1 MNKKLF
7 LIIIIFFF
15 IILLSAGG
23 CKTTETSS
31 EQQTQQQQTTDQ
43 QQQTTEQTTQQ
54 QTTEENKTETAQPQ
68 TTQTQTQT
76 TSTFD
81 EEEASKLME
90 QTKLEI
96 AKAQQ
101 MGAEE
106 YSSELYRQAMDLF
119 AQAQE
124 VYNQKQ
130 DYQTYKDL
138 IEKARATAQLAYAE
152 SAQKKYQESKDQLL
166 KLKQETANLTTQ
178 QYYVDDFSN
187 AEILYQ
193 QAEEL
198 IQKQDYVG
206 ALSKLEEAK
215 KIYKKI
221 YDDYSLDKNYVYS
234 EFPKI
239 LSLQNELIDKKIT
252 KIYAEDYEKFNEF
265 FIQLKDKIDQQDF
278 KAAKELLQMSYI
290 FGRNLIERYNQAIQV
305 INQTEASRYL
315 FQAKQAYDI
324 AKEKEKTFN
333 EEQIKLLSEM
343 ESLINKAEESLK
355 NQLFADTVNFSK
367 EAMKIYLKIMY
378 NEQNKVKT
386 YTVRLIPERRDCLW
400 RIAGYS
406 FIYNNPYLWPL
417 IWIANLD
424 IVTNPDLIFP
434 GQILI
439 IPPLP
444 Q

>member
-1 MNKKLF
+1 MLEYIMNKKILLIFIVLF
-7 LIIIIFFF
+7 L

-23 CKTTETSS
+23 CKTTEST
-31 EQQTQQQQTTDQ
+31 TQQQQTTDQ
-43 QQQTTEQTTQQ
+43 QQQTTEETTQQ
-54 QTTEENKTETAQPQ
+54 QTTEENKTQ
-68 TTQTQTQT
+68 TEETQTQTIP
-76 TSTFD
+76 TFD
-81 EEEASKLME
+81 EEEASKLMD

-106 YSSELYRQAMDLF
+106 YSSELFRQAMELF
-119 AQAQE
+119 AQAEE

-130 DYQTYKDL
+130 DFETYKQL
-138 IEKARATAQLAYAE
+138 IEKARATAQLAYTEA
-152 SAQKKYQESKDQLL
+152 AQKKYKESKDQLL
-166 KLKQETANLTTQ
+166 KLKQETANLSSQ
-178 QYYVDDFSN
+178 QYYIDDFSN

-198 IQKQDYVG
+198 FAKQDYVA
-206 ALSKLEEAK
+206 ALNKLEEAK

-221 YDDYSLDKNYVYS
+221 NDDYSLDKNYVYS

-239 LSLQNELIDKKIT
+239 LSLQKELIDKKIT
-252 KIYAEDYEKFNEF
+252 TIYSEDYEKFQEF
-265 FIQLKDKIDQQDF
+265 FAQLKSKIDQQDF

-290 FGRNLIERYNQAIQV
+290 FGRNLIERYNQAVQI

-333 EEQIKLLSEM
+333 EDQLKLLLEM
-343 ESLINKAEESLK
+343 ESLINKAEDALK
-355 NQLFADTVNFSK
+355 NQIFSDTMNFSK

-378 NEQNKVKT
+378 NESNKVKT

-400 RIAGYS
+400 RIAGYT
-406 FIYNNPYLWPL
+406 FIYNNPFLWPL

-424 IVTNPDLIFP
+424 TITNPDLIFP
-434 GQILI
+434 GQVLI